1 MAHLQHNLSTV
12 VRGSGQ
18 ELLSRYGGMKLCK
31 MSLTNQRR
39 SFEKK
44 RGLIHCCTSSTS
56 TSVDQQLNTPADYK
70 LDSRIN
76 EDEKLQFG
84 YLARDVNWQVRRMLE
99 TEEEMREV
107 ANVQAEAF
115 HEPVFLF
122 DDLFFDFFK
131 VICFTKNPIFIPHIH
146 AK

>member
-18 ELLSRYGGMKLCK
+18 ELLCRYGGMKLCK
-31 MSLTNQRR
+31 MSFTNQRR
-39 SFEKK
+39 TFEKK
-44 RGLIHCCTSSTS
+44 RGLIHCCSSSTS
-56 TSVDQQLNTPADYK
+56 TSADQQLNTPADYK

-84 YLARDVNWQVRRMLE
+84 YLVRDVNWQVRRMLE

-115 HEPVFLF
+115 HDPVFLF

-131 VICFTKNPIFIPHIH
+131 VICFTKIHILIPQIH
-146 AK
+146 EK